1 MVLQV
6 VGSYGY
12 SCVDSHVVP
21 IDVCHVQVSFVVF
34 ACSCWEWTYCYT
46 SYGFATCACVTP

>member
-1 MVLQV
+1 MILQV

-12 SCVDSHVVP
+12 CCVDSHVVP
-21 IDVCHVQVSFVVF
+21 IDVSQVQVFFVVV
-34 ACSCWEWTYCYT
+34 ACSYWEWTYWDT